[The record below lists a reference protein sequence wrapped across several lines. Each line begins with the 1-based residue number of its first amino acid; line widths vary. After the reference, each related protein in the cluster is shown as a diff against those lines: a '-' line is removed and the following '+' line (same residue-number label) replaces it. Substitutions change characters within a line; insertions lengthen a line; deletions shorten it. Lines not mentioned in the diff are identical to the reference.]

1 MGKKKVLSRQKKDG
15 DEETIMDLV
24 SKQDKINKNIKN
36 KKIKK
41 VVFVKN
47 RLINILIND

>member
-1 MGKKKVLSRQKKDG
+1 
-15 DEETIMDLV
+15 MDLI
-24 SKQDKINKNIKN
+24 SKEDKINKNIKN

-41 VVFVKN
+41 VFFVKN